1 MIYEKIDEF
10 TSIFKINL
18 RNYFFWNSSFF
29 YAFLE
34 GDCFKKKYIYDII
47 YMNLCINIQGEKM
60 KEEIKKRRHS
70 FKVILVITVIC
81 LVLNILECVLK
92 RQIDTI
98 NMINFVI
105 LVLAFLIGVGSLI
118 YLKKLEDKDKK

>member
-1 MIYEKIDEF
+1 
-10 TSIFKINL
+10 
-18 RNYFFWNSSFF
+18 
-29 YAFLE
+29 
-34 GDCFKKKYIYDII
+34 
-47 YMNLCINIQGEKM
+47 MNLCINIQGEKM

-81 LVLNILECVLK
+81 LVLNILECILK

-105 LVLAFLIGVGSLI
+105 LVLALLIGVGSLI

>member
-1 MIYEKIDEF
+1 
-10 TSIFKINL
+10 
-18 RNYFFWNSSFF
+18 
-29 YAFLE
+29 
-34 GDCFKKKYIYDII
+34 
-47 YMNLCINIQGEKM
+47 MNLCINIQGEKM

-105 LVLAFLIGVGSLI
+105 LVLALLIGVGSLI

>member
-1 MIYEKIDEF
+1 
-10 TSIFKINL
+10 
-18 RNYFFWNSSFF
+18 
-29 YAFLE
+29 
-34 GDCFKKKYIYDII
+34 
-47 YMNLCINIQGEKM
+47 MNLCINIQGEKM

-81 LVLNILECVLK
+81 LVLNILECILK
-92 RQIDTI
+92 RQIDII

-105 LVLAFLIGVGSLI
+105 LILAFLIGVGSLI

>member
-1 MIYEKIDEF
+1 
-10 TSIFKINL
+10 
-18 RNYFFWNSSFF
+18 
-29 YAFLE
+29 
-34 GDCFKKKYIYDII
+34 
-47 YMNLCINIQGEKM
+47 MNLCINIQGEKM
-60 KEEIKKRRHS
+60 KEEMKKRRHS

-81 LVLNILECVLK
+81 LVLNILECILK

-105 LVLAFLIGVGSLI
+105 LVLALLIGLGSLI

>member
-1 MIYEKIDEF
+1 
-10 TSIFKINL
+10 
-18 RNYFFWNSSFF
+18 
-29 YAFLE
+29 
-34 GDCFKKKYIYDII
+34 
-47 YMNLCINIQGEKM
+47 MNLCINIQGEKM

-81 LVLNILECVLK
+81 LVLNISECILK

>member
-1 MIYEKIDEF
+1 
-10 TSIFKINL
+10 
-18 RNYFFWNSSFF
+18 
-29 YAFLE
+29 
-34 GDCFKKKYIYDII
+34 
-47 YMNLCINIQGEKM
+47 MNLCINIQGEKM

-81 LVLNILECVLK
+81 LVLNILECIIK
-92 RQIDTI
+92 RQIDII

>member
-1 MIYEKIDEF
+1 
-10 TSIFKINL
+10 
-18 RNYFFWNSSFF
+18 
-29 YAFLE
+29 
-34 GDCFKKKYIYDII
+34 
-47 YMNLCINIQGEKM
+47 M

-81 LVLNILECVLK
+81 LVLNILECILK
-92 RQIDTI
+92 RQIDII

-105 LVLAFLIGVGSLI
+105 LILAFLIGVGSLI

>member
-1 MIYEKIDEF
+1 
-10 TSIFKINL
+10 
-18 RNYFFWNSSFF
+18 
-29 YAFLE
+29 
-34 GDCFKKKYIYDII
+34 
-47 YMNLCINIQGEKM
+47 M

-81 LVLNILECVLK
+81 LVLNILECILK

-105 LVLAFLIGVGSLI
+105 LVLALLIGLGSLI

>member
-1 MIYEKIDEF
+1 
-10 TSIFKINL
+10 
-18 RNYFFWNSSFF
+18 
-29 YAFLE
+29 
-34 GDCFKKKYIYDII
+34 
-47 YMNLCINIQGEKM
+47 M
-60 KEEIKKRRHS
+60 KEEIKKRKHS

-81 LVLNILECVLK
+81 LVLNILECILK
-92 RQIDTI
+92 RQIDII

>member
-1 MIYEKIDEF
+1 
-10 TSIFKINL
+10 
-18 RNYFFWNSSFF
+18 
-29 YAFLE
+29 
-34 GDCFKKKYIYDII
+34 
-47 YMNLCINIQGEKM
+47 M

-81 LVLNILECVLK
+81 LVLNILECILK

-118 YLKKLEDKDKK
+118 YLKS

>member
-1 MIYEKIDEF
+1 
-10 TSIFKINL
+10 
-18 RNYFFWNSSFF
+18 
-29 YAFLE
+29 
-34 GDCFKKKYIYDII
+34 
-47 YMNLCINIQGEKM
+47 M

-81 LVLNILECVLK
+81 LVLNILECILK

-105 LVLAFLIGVGSLI
+105 LILALLIGVGSLI

>member
-1 MIYEKIDEF
+1 
-10 TSIFKINL
+10 
-18 RNYFFWNSSFF
+18 
-29 YAFLE
+29 
-34 GDCFKKKYIYDII
+34 
-47 YMNLCINIQGEKM
+47 MNLCINIQGEKM
-60 KEEIKKRRHS
+60 KEEMKKRRHS

-81 LVLNILECVLK
+81 LVLNILECILK

-105 LVLAFLIGVGSLI
+105 LVLALLIGVGSLI

>member
-1 MIYEKIDEF
+1 
-10 TSIFKINL
+10 
-18 RNYFFWNSSFF
+18 
-29 YAFLE
+29 
-34 GDCFKKKYIYDII
+34 
-47 YMNLCINIQGEKM
+47 M

-81 LVLNILECVLK
+81 LALNILECILK
-92 RQIDTI
+92 RQIDII

-105 LVLAFLIGVGSLI
+105 LVLALLIGVGSLI

>member
-1 MIYEKIDEF
+1 
-10 TSIFKINL
+10 
-18 RNYFFWNSSFF
+18 
-29 YAFLE
+29 
-34 GDCFKKKYIYDII
+34 
-47 YMNLCINIQGEKM
+47 M

-105 LVLAFLIGVGSLI
+105 LVLALLIGVGSLI
-118 YLKKLEDKDKK
+118 YLKKLEDKDKKE

>member
-1 MIYEKIDEF
+1 
-10 TSIFKINL
+10 
-18 RNYFFWNSSFF
+18 
-29 YAFLE
+29 
-34 GDCFKKKYIYDII
+34 
-47 YMNLCINIQGEKM
+47 MNLCINIQGEKM
-60 KEEIKKRRHS
+60 KEEIKKRKHS

-81 LVLNILECVLK
+81 LVLNILECILK

-105 LVLAFLIGVGSLI
+105 LVLALLIGVGSLI

>member
-1 MIYEKIDEF
+1 
-10 TSIFKINL
+10 
-18 RNYFFWNSSFF
+18 
-29 YAFLE
+29 
-34 GDCFKKKYIYDII
+34 
-47 YMNLCINIQGEKM
+47 MNLCINIQGEKM

-81 LVLNILECVLK
+81 LVLNILECILK

-105 LVLAFLIGVGSLI
+105 LILAFLIGVGSLI

>member
-1 MIYEKIDEF
+1 
-10 TSIFKINL
+10 
-18 RNYFFWNSSFF
+18 
-29 YAFLE
+29 
-34 GDCFKKKYIYDII
+34 
-47 YMNLCINIQGEKM
+47 MNLCINIQGEKM
-60 KEEIKKRRHS
+60 KEDIKKRRHS

-81 LVLNILECVLK
+81 LVLNILECILK

-118 YLKKLEDKDKK
+118 YLKKLEDKDKKE

>member
-1 MIYEKIDEF
+1 
-10 TSIFKINL
+10 
-18 RNYFFWNSSFF
+18 
-29 YAFLE
+29 
-34 GDCFKKKYIYDII
+34 
-47 YMNLCINIQGEKM
+47 MNLCINIQGEKM

-81 LVLNILECVLK
+81 LVLNILECILK
-92 RQIDTI
+92 RQIDII

-118 YLKKLEDKDKK
+118 YLKKLEDKDKKE

>member
-1 MIYEKIDEF
+1 
-10 TSIFKINL
+10 
-18 RNYFFWNSSFF
+18 
-29 YAFLE
+29 
-34 GDCFKKKYIYDII
+34 
-47 YMNLCINIQGEKM
+47 M

-81 LVLNILECVLK
+81 LVLNILECILK

-105 LVLAFLIGVGSLI
+105 LVLALLIGVGSLI
-118 YLKKLEDKDKK
+118 YLKKLEDKDKKE

>member
-1 MIYEKIDEF
+1 
-10 TSIFKINL
+10 
-18 RNYFFWNSSFF
+18 
-29 YAFLE
+29 
-34 GDCFKKKYIYDII
+34 
-47 YMNLCINIQGEKM
+47 M

-81 LVLNILECVLK
+81 LVLNILECILK
-92 RQIDTI
+92 RQIDII

-105 LVLAFLIGVGSLI
+105 LVLALLIGVGSLI

>member
-1 MIYEKIDEF
+1 
-10 TSIFKINL
+10 
-18 RNYFFWNSSFF
+18 
-29 YAFLE
+29 
-34 GDCFKKKYIYDII
+34 
-47 YMNLCINIQGEKM
+47 MNLCINIQREKM

-81 LVLNILECVLK
+81 LVLNILECILK

-105 LVLAFLIGVGSLI
+105 LVLALLIGVGSLI
-118 YLKKLEDKDKK
+118 YLKKLEDKDKKE

>member
-1 MIYEKIDEF
+1 
-10 TSIFKINL
+10 
-18 RNYFFWNSSFF
+18 
-29 YAFLE
+29 
-34 GDCFKKKYIYDII
+34 
-47 YMNLCINIQGEKM
+47 MNLCINIQGEKM

-81 LVLNILECVLK
+81 LALNILECILK
-92 RQIDTI
+92 RQIDII

-105 LVLAFLIGVGSLI
+105 LVLALLIGVGSLI

>member
-1 MIYEKIDEF
+1 
-10 TSIFKINL
+10 
-18 RNYFFWNSSFF
+18 
-29 YAFLE
+29 
-34 GDCFKKKYIYDII
+34 
-47 YMNLCINIQGEKM
+47 M

-81 LVLNILECVLK
+81 LVLNILECILK
-92 RQIDTI
+92 KQIDTI

-105 LVLAFLIGVGSLI
+105 LVLALLIGVGSLI

>member
-1 MIYEKIDEF
+1 
-10 TSIFKINL
+10 
-18 RNYFFWNSSFF
+18 
-29 YAFLE
+29 
-34 GDCFKKKYIYDII
+34 
-47 YMNLCINIQGEKM
+47 MNLSINIQGEKM

-81 LVLNILECVLK
+81 LVLNILECILK

>member
-1 MIYEKIDEF
+1 
-10 TSIFKINL
+10 
-18 RNYFFWNSSFF
+18 
-29 YAFLE
+29 
-34 GDCFKKKYIYDII
+34 
-47 YMNLCINIQGEKM
+47 M

-81 LVLNILECVLK
+81 LVLNILECILK
-92 RQIDTI
+92 RQIDII

-118 YLKKLEDKDKK
+118 YLKKLEDKDKKE

>member
-1 MIYEKIDEF
+1 
-10 TSIFKINL
+10 
-18 RNYFFWNSSFF
+18 
-29 YAFLE
+29 
-34 GDCFKKKYIYDII
+34 
-47 YMNLCINIQGEKM
+47 M

-81 LVLNILECVLK
+81 LVLNILECILK
-92 RQIDTI
+92 RQIDAI

-105 LVLAFLIGVGSLI
+105 LVLALLIGVGSLI

>member
-1 MIYEKIDEF
+1 
-10 TSIFKINL
+10 
-18 RNYFFWNSSFF
+18 
-29 YAFLE
+29 
-34 GDCFKKKYIYDII
+34 
-47 YMNLCINIQGEKM
+47 M

-81 LVLNILECVLK
+81 LVLNILECILK
-92 RQIDTI
+92 RQIDII

>member
-1 MIYEKIDEF
+1 
-10 TSIFKINL
+10 
-18 RNYFFWNSSFF
+18 
-29 YAFLE
+29 
-34 GDCFKKKYIYDII
+34 
-47 YMNLCINIQGEKM
+47 MNLCINIQGEKM

-81 LVLNILECVLK
+81 LVLNILEFILK

>member
-1 MIYEKIDEF
+1 
-10 TSIFKINL
+10 
-18 RNYFFWNSSFF
+18 
-29 YAFLE
+29 
-34 GDCFKKKYIYDII
+34 
-47 YMNLCINIQGEKM
+47 MNLCINIQGEKM

-81 LVLNILECVLK
+81 LALNILECILK
-92 RQIDTI
+92 RQIDII

>member
-1 MIYEKIDEF
+1 
-10 TSIFKINL
+10 
-18 RNYFFWNSSFF
+18 
-29 YAFLE
+29 
-34 GDCFKKKYIYDII
+34 
-47 YMNLCINIQGEKM
+47 MNLCINIQGEKM

-81 LVLNILECVLK
+81 LVLNILECILK
-92 RQIDTI
+92 KQIDTI

-105 LVLAFLIGVGSLI
+105 LVLALLIGVGSLI

>member
-1 MIYEKIDEF
+1 M
-10 TSIFKINL
+10 
-18 RNYFFWNSSFF
+18 
-29 YAFLE
+29 FLS
-34 GDCFKKKYIYDII
+34 YT
-47 YMNLCINIQGEKM
+47 NIQGEKM

-81 LVLNILECVLK
+81 LVLNILECILK

>member
-1 MIYEKIDEF
+1 
-10 TSIFKINL
+10 
-18 RNYFFWNSSFF
+18 
-29 YAFLE
+29 
-34 GDCFKKKYIYDII
+34 
-47 YMNLCINIQGEKM
+47 MNLCINIQGEKM

-81 LVLNILECVLK
+81 LVLNILECILK
-92 RQIDTI
+92 RQIDII

-105 LVLAFLIGVGSLI
+105 LVLALLIGVGSLI

>member
-1 MIYEKIDEF
+1 
-10 TSIFKINL
+10 
-18 RNYFFWNSSFF
+18 
-29 YAFLE
+29 
-34 GDCFKKKYIYDII
+34 
-47 YMNLCINIQGEKM
+47 M

-105 LVLAFLIGVGSLI
+105 LVLALLIGVGSLI

>member
-1 MIYEKIDEF
+1 
-10 TSIFKINL
+10 
-18 RNYFFWNSSFF
+18 
-29 YAFLE
+29 
-34 GDCFKKKYIYDII
+34 
-47 YMNLCINIQGEKM
+47 M
-60 KEEIKKRRHS
+60 KEEIKKRKHS

-81 LVLNILECVLK
+81 LVLNILECILK

-105 LVLAFLIGVGSLI
+105 LVLALLIGVGSLI

>member
-1 MIYEKIDEF
+1 
-10 TSIFKINL
+10 
-18 RNYFFWNSSFF
+18 
-29 YAFLE
+29 
-34 GDCFKKKYIYDII
+34 
-47 YMNLCINIQGEKM
+47 MNLCINIQGEKM

-118 YLKKLEDKDKK
+118 YLKKLEDKDKKE

>member
-1 MIYEKIDEF
+1 
-10 TSIFKINL
+10 
-18 RNYFFWNSSFF
+18 
-29 YAFLE
+29 
-34 GDCFKKKYIYDII
+34 
-47 YMNLCINIQGEKM
+47 MNLCINIQGEEM

-81 LVLNILECVLK
+81 LVLNILECILK

-105 LVLAFLIGVGSLI
+105 LVLALLIGVGSLI

>member
-1 MIYEKIDEF
+1 
-10 TSIFKINL
+10 
-18 RNYFFWNSSFF
+18 
-29 YAFLE
+29 
-34 GDCFKKKYIYDII
+34 
-47 YMNLCINIQGEKM
+47 M

-81 LVLNILECVLK
+81 LVLNILECILK

-105 LVLAFLIGVGSLI
+105 LVLALLIGVGSLI